1 MAEIT
6 TTGIIPTTLAEYIT
20 LLEDIFKSVFGD
32 DFNVDPETPQ
42 GQLIGDIALSMSQS
56 DDAHVIT
63 ANALDIFR
71 AADSQLEGLFSLLA
85 IYKRDESHTTVT
97 ATLAGV
103 PATLIQS
110 GSRAKSD
117 NGDLYALNDDT
128 TLSGGG
134 TADATMTAIESGP
147 LEVGIGE
154 LTQVVDVVPGWETVT
169 NAAAGSLGLDAE
181 TNTEYR
187 KKYFDQLFKN
197 AISVLDAITAEVR
210 EVESVVEVFGAEN
223 DTDTLLAIDGV
234 NVNAHSIAI
243 VVDGGAEAEIAAAIR
258 LKKTGGTGTVGTTSV
273 SDPPH
278 TDINFFF
285 VDKIEIEVDV
295 DITIDSNF
303 PGNGTVLL
311 KERIYNYIAG
321 TFAGAINDDYFE
333 SDGMTISEDLHKQ
346 RLYTPI
352 NSVPGHVVNTLT
364 MNIKLAGNVD
374 TIPANL
380 DQKVTITSLDDIGI
394 SVT

>member
-6 TTGIIPTTLAEYIT
+6 DTGIVPTTLAEYIT
-20 LLEDIFKSVFGD
+20 LLENIFKSVFGD
-32 DFNVDPETPQ
+32 DFNIDPETPQ

-56 DDAHVIT
+56 DDAHVVT

-85 IYKRDESHTTVT
+85 IYKDSATHTTVT

-103 PATLIQS
+103 PATLILS

-128 TLSGGG
+128 TLSGAG
-134 TADATMTAIESGP
+134 TADATMTAVESGP

-154 LTQVVDVVPGWETVT
+154 LTQVVDVVPGWETVI
-169 NAAAGSLGLDAE
+169 NAAAGSIGLDAE
-181 TNTEYR
+181 TNSEYR
-187 KKYFDQLFKN
+187 IKYFDLLFKN
-197 AISVLDAITAEVR
+197 AVSVLDAITAEVR
-210 EVESVVEVFGAEN
+210 KVESVVEVYGAEN
-223 DTDTLLAIDGV
+223 DTDSLLAIDGV

-243 VVDGGAEAEIAAAIR
+243 VVDGGAQAEIAAAIR
-258 LKKTGGTGTVGTTSV
+258 LKKTGGTGTVGTTAV
-273 SDPPH
+273 PDPPH

-303 PGNGTVLL
+303 PGNGVTLL

-321 TFAGAINDDYFE
+321 TFAGAISTDYFE

-352 NSVPGHVVNTLT
+352 NSVPGHLVNTLT

-374 TIPANL
+374 IIPANL
-380 DQKVTITSLDDIGI
+380 DQKVTITSVDDISI
-394 SVT
+394 TIT